1 MLAPLSREYEK
12 MSVDNCRRF
21 ELLRESLNPAAR
33 KGELMRISTRSVC
46 LGLCFFLAT
55 SGSLQAQEEK
65 QQEIQKSCRDFV
77 QRFYDWYLRKE
88 VKGVPKGD
96 ALDLKRDAF
105 SPELRRQ
112 LKEYNAATRDG
123 VGLLDFDPFVNGQD
137 FSRAGYAAGKV
148 TLKNERYRVDVYCLG
163 DCFGDG
169 KSKTLVVEPE
179 LIYSDG
185 QWRFMNFHYHFPD
198 GSKGD
203 LLSILK
209 EDRKQ
214 DPKAYRPKRSR

>member
-1 MLAPLSREYEK
+1 
-12 MSVDNCRRF
+12 
-21 ELLRESLNPAAR
+21 
-33 KGELMRISTRSVC
+33 MRISTRTVS
-46 LGLCFFLAT
+46 LSLCCFLAT
-55 SGSLQAQEEK
+55 FSSLHAQE
-65 QQEIQKSCRDFV
+65 QGPQEIQKSSRDFV

-112 LKEYNAATRDG
+112 LREYNAATRDG
-123 VGLLDFDPFVNGQD
+123 VGLLDFDPFINGQD
-137 FSRAGYAAGKV
+137 FSPQGYSAGKV
-148 TLKNERYRVDVYCLG
+148 TFKNERYWVDVYCLG
-163 DCFGDG
+163 DCFADG
-169 KSKTLVVEPE
+169 KSKVLVVVPE
-179 LIYSDG
+179 LMYEG
-185 QWRFMNFHYHFPD
+185 GRWRFMNFHYNFPD

-214 DPKAYRPKRSR
+214 DPKAYRQKRSK